1 MRRINR
7 FTFALTALLVASLA
21 CNLPQGT
28 PPATTDPSVVL
39 TAVEQTV
46 AAQLTQ
52 AAQTL
57 NAPTATGIEP
67 PPGTSVP
74 TNTTIPPTIPPPAS
88 PITPPTATQECDKA
102 QFITD
107 VNILDG
113 TVMTSGEVF
122 TKTWRLKNI
131 GTCTW
136 AGYSLVFDSGNS
148 MGGAVSTAI
157 GNTPP
162 GGTIDISI
170 NLTAPAAAGN
180 YRGYWRIRNTS
191 GYLLPVINGYQLKS
205 FYVDIKVAAAP
216 ITLNLAYMSGESGLV
231 TSGGAINTLTVAAGD
246 SMSNQGVEAF
256 LSFDMTG
263 VPAGATI
270 QTASLTLIGGGN
282 VRSNPFGG
290 LGCMRAYVDN
300 YGTVDPGDFVA
311 PGAVGAF
318 ANWCNASS
326 VTSPYS
332 GGNLI
337 ATIQGRVGTSRFRFR
352 LQFKDTLTNGN
363 GTIDDVLIIAPV
375 NLTITYTAP

>member
-1 MRRINR
+1 M
-7 FTFALTALLVASLA
+7 A
-21 CNLPQGT
+21 
-28 PPATTDPSVVL
+28 
-39 TAVEQTV
+39 QTV

-52 AAQTL
+52 AAQ
-57 NAPTATGIEP
+57 NPGAPTATGILP
-67 PPGTSVP
+67 PPSTSVP
-74 TNTTIPPTIPPPAS
+74 TNTTIPPTIAPPSS
-88 PITPPTATQECDKA
+88 PTTQPTATHECDKA

-107 VNILDG
+107 VNIPDG
-113 TVMTSGEVF
+113 TLMNPGQVF

-136 AGYSLVFDSGNS
+136 AGYSLVFDTGNS
-148 MGGAVSTAI
+148 MGGAASTAI

-162 GGTIDISI
+162 GGTVDISI

-191 GYLLPVINGYQLKS
+191 GTLLPVINGYQIKS
-205 FYVDIKVAAAP
+205 FYVDIKVAAAS
-216 ITLNLAYMSGESGLV
+216 ITLNLTYLPGESGLV

-256 LSFDMTG
+256 LSFNMTG

-270 QTASLTLIGGGN
+270 QTASLTLIGGGQ
-282 VRSNPFGG
+282 VRNNPFGG

-300 YGTVDPGDFVA
+300 YGTVDPSDFVP
-311 PGAVGAF
+311 PGAGGAF

-332 GGNLI
+332 GNNLI
-337 ATIQGRVGTSRFRFR
+337 AAIQGRVGTSRFRFR
-352 LQFKDTLTNGN
+352 LQFKDTLTDGN

-375 NLTITYTAP
+375 ILTITYTAP